1 MLGAKL
7 GIWVGRSV
15 LGVKLGAEEG
25 LAVVGVTEGDAVTG
39 VKVGALVPVGN
50 IAVGSSVILLLVVG
64 SIVLGFWLNPGP
76 EGEGVNVT
84 GDKVGDS
91 VSCSFR

>member
-15 LGVKLGAEEG
+15 LGVKLGGEEG

-50 IAVGSSVILLLVVG
+50 IAVGSSVILLVVG
-64 SIVLGFWLNPGP
+64 SIVLGFWLNPGT

-84 GDKVGDS
+84 GDEVGDS